1 MIQNLCEKLHPIEE
15 FVKMQTIFCR
25 KVRKNFAFFIL
36 ASMKSLLA
44 KTWSYITLLKND
56 NSCCPNYAMIC
67 PLQLDVLSYKI
78 LRDCCIKFAT
88 GINMIIDIAQK
99 VYKWSGCSFAKM
111 VLSWDNHFGKRTT
124 WLLIDILN
132 YAFWYIYPSR
142 KFDATV
148 SMY

>member
-1 MIQNLCEKLHPIEE
+1 MISIVTWLLLH
-15 FVKMQTIFCR
+15 FYKQLLT
-25 KVRKNFAFFIL
+25 FFI
-36 ASMKSLLA
+36 SSNIRIEF
-44 KTWSYITLLKND
+44 Y
-56 NSCCPNYAMIC
+56 PQ
-67 PLQLDVLSYKI
+67 PQ

-148 SMY
+148 SMYRQTTFIFLSFFYFHHREKLQNTINTQAMSKCMNCK